1 MKKTITKGVGITLLL
16 TIITLA
22 CKDSFL
28 DVAPTGQLVNSALNT
43 NTGLQA
49 VLLSAYSELNG
60 RGFSQTAS
68 PTNWVYGSI
77 MGGDANKGSDP
88 SDFNAITPFETYQIA
103 ASSAELNFRW
113 QALYEGV
120 SRSNAVLRTLPT
132 ADATVT
138 AANKQQISGEARFLR
153 GLYYFDLKRTFNM
166 VPYVDETVDYGTDFG
181 ATIKAIPN
189 SADIWP
195 KIEADFKY
203 AYDNLPETQA
213 QAGRANKWAA
223 ATYLARTYMY
233 QKKYDQAK
241 TLYDLI
247 VANGKTTNGKKFGLV
262 AQFAQVFNSANENNE
277 EAVFSTQNVA
287 NAGSSDAA
295 SGDLNLNYP
304 YSAGIGATCC
314 DFFKPSFD
322 MANSYRTGDNG
333 LPLDIAMANGAY
345 DNSTNELKTDQGL
358 LPADAFTPDTR
369 AVDPRLD
376 HTVGRRGIPYLD
388 YGLFTSAWTRNQAFG
403 GPYSTKKYV
412 FYLAQQGKVADVSNW
427 TKGWSATNVV
437 LMRYSD
443 VLLMAAEAE
452 VEVGSL
458 TKAMDYVNQVRNR
471 AANPA
476 GFVTGTDGKP
486 AANYII
492 SPYPASAFASK
503 DVARN
508 TVRFERKLELAEEGQ
523 RFFDLVRWGIAA
535 PTLNAFLAYESKK
548 LTNAYSGAT
557 FVAGKN
563 EYLPLPQAQLD
574 LQRDILKQNPGY

>member
-1 MKKTITKGVGITLLL
+1 MKNTIAKGVSLTLLL

-28 DVAPTGQLVNSALNT
+28 DVAPNSQLT
-43 NTGLQA
+43 NVDLTTTSGIQGL
-49 VLLSAYSELNG
+49 VISAYTELNG
-60 RGFSQTAS
+60 RGYSQTAS

-88 SDFNAITPFETYQIA
+88 SDFNAITPFETYLIN
-103 ASSAELNFRW
+103 ASSAELNYRW

-120 SRSNAVLRTLPT
+120 SRSNSVLRTIPL
-132 ADATVT
+132 AAATVT
-138 AANKQQISGEARFLR
+138 AAVKQQASGEARFLR

-166 VPYVDETVDYGTDFG
+166 VPYVDETMDYGTG
-181 ATIKAIPN
+181 ASTVKN
-189 SADIWP
+189 DVDIWS
-195 KIEADFKY
+195 KIEADFNF
-203 AYDNLPETQA
+203 AYTNLAETNA

-223 ATYLARTYMY
+223 AAYLARTYMY
-233 QKKYDQAK
+233 QKKYAQAK
-241 TLYDLI
+241 ALYDLI
-247 VANGKTTNGKKFGLV
+247 IANGKTTNGKKYGLV
-262 AQFAQVFNSANENNE
+262 TQYAQVFNAANENSE

-287 NAGSSDAA
+287 NVGSSDAA
-295 SGDLNLNYP
+295 SNDLNLNYP

-322 MANSYRTGDNG
+322 LANSFRTGANG
-333 LPLDIAMANGAY
+333 LPLDITLANGAY
-345 DNSTNELKTDQGL
+345 DNSTNELKTDQGI
-358 LPADAFTPDTR
+358 LPGDAFAPDTR
-369 AVDPRLD
+369 SVDPRLD

-388 YGLFTSAWTRNQAFG
+388 YGVFTSAWTRNQAFG

-412 FYLAQQGKVADVSNW
+412 FYLAQQGTVADVSNW

-458 TKAMDYVNQVRNR
+458 ATAMNYVNQIRTR

-476 GFVTGTDGKP
+476 GFVKNADGTP
-486 AANYII
+486 AANYLI
-492 SPYPASAFASK
+492 STYPATSFASQ
-503 DVARN
+503 DLARN
-508 TVRFERKLELAEEGQ
+508 SVRFERKIELAEEGQ

-535 PTLNAFLAYESKK
+535 PTISAFLTYEKTK
-548 LTNAYSGAT
+548 LTNAYSGAIFT
-557 FVAGKN
+557 AGKN
-563 EYLPLPQAQLD
+563 EYLPLPQTQLD
-574 LQRDILKQNPGY
+574 LQNGSAVILKQNPGY